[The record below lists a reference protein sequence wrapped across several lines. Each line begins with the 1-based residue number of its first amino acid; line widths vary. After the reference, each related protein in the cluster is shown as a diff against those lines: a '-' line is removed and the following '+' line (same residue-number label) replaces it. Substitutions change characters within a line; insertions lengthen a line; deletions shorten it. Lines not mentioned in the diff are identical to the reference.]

1 MHNIY
6 FDNSATTRVYPDAA
20 KAAFDEM
27 TESFGNPSSV
37 HTLGVEAS
45 KRLEKYRADIIS
57 SIGVR
62 VRGNYSL
69 FFTASGT
76 EADNMAISGVIYSKK
91 HRFTPR
97 IITTDSEHPA
107 VLNPILEAERRGFE
121 VVRLS
126 TVGGIIDENELRLA
140 LTPNTVLVSIM
151 RVNNETGAVYDIGRL
166 FSIVKDLCP
175 DAITHCDAIQGYM
188 KINCDPSKLNADL
201 VSISGHKVGA
211 PKGIGA
217 LVCHNSLIT
226 KKIITPIIF
235 GGGQESTYR
244 SGTENM
250 PAIAAMSEAVR
261 IKKGSAVADKE
272 KVMAVR
278 EAIVSSLPDGVTVN
292 IPKGEYLPNIISL
305 TADGVKS
312 EVLIR
317 ALSSEGIFVSAGS
330 ACSSKK
336 LKTSAALTAFGLAPD
351 VADSTFRVS
360 ISGENTVDEASV
372 FCSVLGEI
380 LKRLAKKH

>member
-57 SIGVR
+57 SLGVR

-121 VVRLS
+121 VIKLS
-126 TVGGIIDENELRLA
+126 TVGGIINENELRSA

-166 FSIVKDLCP
+166 FSIVKDICP

-250 PAIAAMSEAVR
+250 PAIAAFSEAVR
-261 IKKGSAVADKE
+261 IKKESAAADKE

-278 EAIVSSLPDGVTVN
+278 ETMVSSLPDGVTIN

-312 EVLIR
+312 EVLVR

-336 LKTSAALTAFGLAPD
+336 LKTSTALTAFGLAPD

-360 ISGENTVDEASV
+360 LSGENTIEEASV
-372 FCSVLGEI
+372 FCSVLGEV

>member
-57 SIGVR
+57 SLGVR

-226 KKIITPIIF
+226 KKTITPIIF

-312 EVLIR
+312 EVLVR

-336 LKTSAALTAFGLAPD
+336 LKTSTALTAFGLAPD